1 MQRLPW
7 TRRLQ
12 FYQALNYHPVSQ
24 TALRA
29 HQSEAHRL
37 LIAGGEDGGK
47 SYWLAHEF
55 GPNVLSPPPPGRVRL
70 FTLAGPTYAEP
81 RIEFDYLERLLDEI
95 GVLEKAETPK
105 EGQWRLH
112 LAGTGNIVETRSLE
126 DVGNIRA
133 YKPDGIGICEA
144 GKCQKMAIDRLV
156 GRASAY
162 DAFMVLSG
170 TFEQSEQWYHD
181 WYRLGQV
188 PDNGIRLESFSL
200 PTWENTA
207 NYPGGRND
215 PKIKEMEDF
224 LYAPDYFLER
234 CAAVPVPPSGLILKG
249 LDPTRHIDPKLTYDP
264 NRGPVFL
271 WVDPGYGGA
280 YAVEVFQFEGQRV
293 FGIDE
298 VYEPGLTTEEMI
310 GLCKKRPWWSV
321 VARKGVIDFAGK
333 QHQASESV
341 IEQWWRLERIK
352 LEPPCPKGMDRPR
365 PVKVY
370 EAIERIQTS
379 LHRDQIVLSPRMRGA
394 LKEANI
400 GEGPVPGMTPW
411 KFKTGLEGTVIDRNS
426 TMGFNHA
433 WMAIAYGLLDHFGFV
448 ERTTGGLG
456 PVRYLDMGPS
466 PELMSPERRLGPVKV
481 A

>member
-1 MQRLPW
+1 MS
-7 TRRLQ
+7 
-12 FYQALNYHPVSQ
+12 YHPVSE

-47 SYWLAHEF
+47 SYWLSHELA
-55 GPNVLSPPPPGRVRL
+55 PNILAPPPQGRVRL
-70 FTLAGPTYAEP
+70 FTLAGPTYSEP
-81 RIEFDYLERLLDEI
+81 RIEFDYLERLMDEI
-95 GVLEKAETPK
+95 GVLDRSETPK

-112 LAGTGNIVETRSLE
+112 LRNTGNLVETRSLE
-126 DVGNIRA
+126 DIGNIRA

-144 GKCQKMAIDRLV
+144 GKCQKIAIDRLV

-162 DAFMVLSG
+162 DAFMLLSG

-181 WYRLGQV
+181 WFRLGQV
-188 PDNGIRLESFSL
+188 PENGIRLESFSL
-200 PTWENTA
+200 PTWENAA

-234 CAAVPVPPSGLILKG
+234 CAAVPVPPSGLVVKG
-249 LDPTRHIDPKLTYDP
+249 LDPVRHIDSKLAYDP
-264 NRGPVFL
+264 ARGPVFL

-280 YAVEVFQFEGQRV
+280 YAIEVFQVQGQRV

-298 VYEPGLTTEEMI
+298 VYEPGLITEEMI
-310 GLCKKRPWWSV
+310 ALCRQRPWWDAVSK
-321 VARKGVIDFAGK
+321 RGVIDFAGK

-341 IEQWWRLERIK
+341 IEQWKRMAGIRLD
-352 LEPPCPKGMDRPR
+352 PPVDR

-370 EAIERIQTS
+370 EAVERILTS

-400 GEGPVPGMTPW
+400 GEGPVPGMRPW

-426 TMGFNHA
+426 TEGFSHA
-433 WMAIAYGLLDHFGFV
+433 WMAIAYGLLDQFGFV
-448 ERTTGGLG
+448 SRTRGGLG
-456 PVRYLDMGPS
+456 PVPYLHMGPS
-466 PELMSPERRLGPVKV
+466 EPAMTPERRLGPVKV